1 MNPIRVAHVLPFR
14 SIGGTEISTLQWAEA
29 GAQAGFESLIYCPDG
44 ANDVRALFHKSSFV
58 TGSYEQVEPSYH
70 HPLPYLRVAQR
81 FAQEL
86 RRHKVGIV
94 HCADILAAH
103 YASLAGRLAG
113 AYVISH
119 VRCEHSSISRRDQ
132 SFLYPVQKFIFVS
145 KSTWQSFGM
154 RVPDDKGEVV
164 YEGFMDR
171 TVNPISADEA
181 RRSYGIEQ
189 DGPVIG
195 MAARVHP
202 SKDFE
207 TLIHAARFVTESRP
221 DCSFLIAGEYDADE
235 IQREYFRRLQQLID
249 TTGMTGRMKFI
260 GFESDMGRFFSAL
273 DCFVLSSHGEGFPM
287 VVLEAMA
294 HQKPVVA
301 TNVGGIPEMIVD
313 GETGLVVMEH
323 SPRQLADAL
332 LSLLAD
338 PTTGA
343 AIACAGREHVRQ
355 NFGEQQ
361 FRRRVKKLYCSIAK
375 QRGLIADCVP
385 CIPT

>member
-14 SIGGTEISTLQWAEA
+14 SIGGTEVATLQWAEA
-29 GAQAGFESLIYCPDG
+29 GAQAGFENLVYCPDG
-44 ANDVRALFHKSSFV
+44 ADEVRALFHRSSFV
-58 TGSYEQVEPSYH
+58 TGSYDQIEPSYH

-94 HCADILAAH
+94 HCADILSAH
-103 YASLAGRLAG
+103 YAALAGRLSG

-119 VRCEHSSISRRDQ
+119 VRCEHKSISRRDQ

-145 KSTWQSFGM
+145 MSTWESFGM

-164 YEGFMDR
+164 YEGFTDR
-171 TVNPISADEA
+171 TSGRLSAPEA
-181 RRSYGIEQ
+181 KRSYGL
-189 DGPVIG
+189 DPDSPVIG

-207 TLIHAARFVTESRP
+207 TFVHAARFVTESRP
-221 DCSFLIAGEYDADE
+221 DCFFLIAGEYNADE
-235 IQREYFRRLQQLID
+235 TQREYFRRLQQLLE
-249 TTGMTGRMKFI
+249 TTRMTGRLKFI

-273 DCFVLSSHGEGFPM
+273 DVFVLSSHGEGFPM

-301 TNVGGIPEMIVD
+301 TNVGGVPEMIIE
-313 GETGLVVMEH
+313 GETGLVVLEH
-323 SPRQLADAL
+323 SPRQLADAE

-338 PTTGA
+338 PTTSA

-375 QRGLIADCVP
+375 QQGLIGECVP